1 MPGPCPFALSMSRVP
16 RQRWA
21 TRAELLERVELAR
34 QMILQSPGQDLKVS
48 GLARL
53 AGISESHFIRLFGHT
68 YGVSPRQMLC
78 RRRMEVA
85 CQLLLRGKDVS
96 EVALAVGYSSL
107 PTFCRRFKEAFGSTP
122 GEYAM
127 KIKLVALTEPQ
138 SPGIEVS

>member
-1 MPGPCPFALSMSRVP
+1 MSRVP

-34 QMILQSPGQDLKVS
+34 QMIVLSPGKDLKVS
-48 GLARL
+48 GLAQI
-53 AGISESHFIRLFGHT
+53 AGISESHFIRLFGDT

-85 CQLLLRGKDVS
+85 GELLLAGKDVS
-96 EVALAVGYSSL
+96 EVALEVGYSSL

-122 GEYAM
+122 GEYA
-127 KIKLVALTEPQ
+127 KKVGSASSNLN
-138 SPGIEVS
+138 